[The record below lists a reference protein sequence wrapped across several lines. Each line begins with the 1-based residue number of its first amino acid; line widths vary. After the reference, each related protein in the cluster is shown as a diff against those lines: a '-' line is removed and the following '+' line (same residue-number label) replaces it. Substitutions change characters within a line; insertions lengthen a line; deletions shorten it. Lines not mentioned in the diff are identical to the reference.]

1 MGGVGISGSG
11 SVTSKAWREGVIVN
25 SENCKNLGT
34 TTAESLWM
42 QVWGTHEDRVLE

>member
-1 MGGVGISGSG
+1 MGGMGISGSG
-11 SVTSKAWREGVIVN
+11 SVTSKAWREDVIVN